1 MNAQRN
7 LLPWSTLLYVV
18 VVLAS
23 LPMTTRGAAGAP
35 PAGIDPGLATIGAQV
50 ATILIPTLIFFA
62 IARQPARELFNLRP
76 LDFGSGAKSL
86 LVGLLCWPTLTFLSI
101 LALILVGLLHPAA
114 PADAPSPLSPS
125 GSPWII
131 FLGVVLV
138 APLFEELLFR
148 GVLLS
153 TYRRPLGAH
162 AIWLVAILFGFL
174 HPSLAQA
181 LGAVFLGLV
190 AGWMVYRT
198 GSIWAGILVHL
209 GSNLVGGGLVL
220 LTSLAAPGA
229 VEAAAQTGDAGAMVW
244 IGALVWAVIGVV
256 LLVPVFFLLRSI
268 ARRHP
273 LSEEQGPALSLK
285 AAWAPAAAAIGVIG
299 YTVFD
304 LLQGA

>member
-23 LPMTTRGAAGAP
+23 VPMTARTAAGAP
-35 PAGIDPGLATIGAQV
+35 PAGIDPGLAMIGAQA
-50 ATILIPTLIFFA
+50 ATILLPALVFFA
-62 IARQPARELFNLRP
+62 ASRQPARELFNLRR

-86 LVGLLCWPTLTFLSI
+86 LVGLLCWPTFTFLSV
-101 LALILVGLLHPAA
+101 LALILVGLLRPAA
-114 PADAPSPLSPS
+114 PINSPSPLSPG
-125 GSPWII
+125 GSPWIT

-153 TYRRPLGAH
+153 TYRKALGAH
-162 AIWLVAILFGFL
+162 AVWLVGILFGFL
-174 HPSLAQA
+174 HPSLDQA
-181 LGAVFLGLV
+181 LGAVFLGMV
-190 AGWMVYRT
+190 AGWVVFRT

-209 GSNLVGGGLVL
+209 GSNLVGGALLL

-229 VEAAAQTGDAGAMVW
+229 MEAAAQAEDAGTMAWM
-244 IGALVWAVIGVV
+244 GALVWAVIGFV

-268 ARRHP
+268 ARRYP
-273 LSEEQGPALSLK
+273 ASKEPSPGLSVRAV
-285 AAWAPAAAAIGVIG
+285 WAPAAAAIGVVG
-299 YTVFD
+299 YTVFE